1 MERIIVLKKELDDN
15 VDQMLNLYSE
25 VLGVRD
31 FSHEYN
37 QNIMKLQKKCR
48 ELRSKISDLSNS

>member
-1 MERIIVLKKELDDN
+1 MERIIVLKKELDDS

-31 FSHEYN
+31 FSQEDN
-37 QNIMKLQKKCR
+37 QNILKLQKKCR
-48 ELRSKISDLSNS
+48 ELRSKINDLSNS